1 MHGMGFK
8 PSLELI
14 VYLEE
19 IGAGAIHLVDE
30 SQTGDAV
37 FVGLTPYGFGL
48 RLHTAD
54 RAINHARAI
63 EHAHR
68 AFHLDGVVNVPLGLN
83 DIDAAILVV
92 TRHAAPE
99 CRRCRPGNGAPPLL
113 FLLPPLPVGRP
124 ALAFAAL

>member
-68 AFHLDGVVNVPLGLN
+68 AFHLDGEVNVRSEERRVGK
-83 DIDAAILVV
+83 
-92 TRHAAPE
+92 E
-99 CRRCRPGNGAPPLL
+99 CVSTCRSRWSPYH
-113 FLLPPLPVGRP
+113 
-124 ALAFAAL
+124 